1 MEYPESR
8 LLTDREQ
15 QIARLAAKGMSNRDI
30 AAEVGV
36 SVRTIEGHLYQTFTK
51 LGVSS
56 RTDLTGLI

>member
-1 MEYPESR
+1 
-8 LLTDREQ
+8 LLTEREQ